1 MIKLGVSMSGKAV
14 FFNEGEVGYLPAALI
29 PYFIMFAGKT
39 VEVKVDPG
47 GPFTCISMSMHKEKA
62 TLIFELNK
70 SRFRVCSDIAHQAL
84 DNYEPGKTYH
94 LAVKECSPAKSPSKP
109 RAKKPKSRK
118 GKKDGK

>member
-1 MIKLGVSMSGKAV
+1 MIKLDVGISGKTI
-14 FFNEGEVGYLPAALI
+14 FNKGEMGYLPAALI

-47 GPFTCISMSMHKEKA
+47 GPFTFLLMSLYNEKV

-94 LAVKECSPAKSPSKP
+94 LAVKECLPAKPTLKT
-109 RAKKPKSRK
+109 KKPKAKK